1 MLIKL
6 VSLLLLAA
14 NALSV
19 RSASRPLEKWNS
31 NADAQK
37 VFIKRHNRFFE
48 E

>member
-1 MLIKL
+1 MFIKL

-19 RSASRPLEKWNS
+19 RSTPRALEKWNS

-37 VFIKRHNRFFE
+37 V
-48 E
+48 